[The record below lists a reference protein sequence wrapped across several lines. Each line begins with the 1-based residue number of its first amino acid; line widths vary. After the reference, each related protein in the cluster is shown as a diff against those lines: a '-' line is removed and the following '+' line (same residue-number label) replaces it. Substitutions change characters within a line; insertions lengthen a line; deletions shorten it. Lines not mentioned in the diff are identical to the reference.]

1 MSLVLPTANASVTT
15 VRWLRPSGSVDK
27 RKLKSPK
34 LNSPTLK
41 SLKSKKEKDVAQDC
55 VALKVQLTL
64 LGEEMFGMVEQAN
77 EGKGGKDAEIVFE
90 GTYGYA
96 SSTCV
101 NLAPATKKA
110 ADKCGKLQDELEG
123 IALEMFHA
131 FEQFLSF
138 IDEKGFPGFT
148 NAVRPR
154 GPTYPPGYAWR
165 PYVGRADGVAFK
177 AAGAADI
184 SAENGRFRFD
194 LMILSCDD
202 NFFI

>member
-1 MSLVLPTANASVTT
+1 MSLVLPTANTSVTT

-34 LNSPTLK
+34 LNSLTLK
-41 SLKSKKEKDVAQDC
+41 SLESKKEKNVAQDC

-138 IDEKGFPGFT
+138 IDGKGFPGFT
-148 NAVRPR
+148 NVRPR

-165 PYVGRADGVAFK
+165 PYVGRADGRCFQSR
-177 AAGAADI
+177 GG
-184 SAENGRFRFD
+184 GRHFGRKWTFSFR
-194 LMILSCDD
+194 SDD
-202 NFFI
+202 PEL